1 VVEPRTP
8 SPEEVRAL
16 VRRIVDQTL
25 DATSTGATGATGMSG
40 TTGTPVAP
48 NAGSADSEDGR
59 VAVAIG
65 GDHGGWRMKDA
76 IGAWLTT
83 HGYTIRDCGTHS
95 DEAVDYP
102 DLALAVARLVADGSC
117 RWGILVDGAGI
128 GSAMAANKVPGIRA
142 ANCHDISSARNS
154 REHNYAN
161 VLTLGA
167 GFVGTALALQV
178 VEAWLDTDWGAER
191 HGARV
196 EKISAI
202 ERSYTGTPGGR
213 E

>member
-1 VVEPRTP
+1 MADPRLP
-8 SPEEVRAL
+8 SADEVRAL
-16 VRRIVDQTL
+16 VRKVVDDTL
-25 DATSTGATGATGMSG
+25 GASSATPAG
-40 TTGTPVAP
+40 VAE
-48 NAGSADSEDGR
+48 ARVAVADGR
-59 VAVAIG
+59 VAVAVA

-76 IGAWLTT
+76 IGAWLTE
-83 HGYTIRDCGTHS
+83 HGYAVRDCGTHS
-95 DEAVDYP
+95 DDAVDYP

-117 RWGILVDGAGI
+117 RWGIVVDGAGI

-142 ANCHDISSARNS
+142 ANCHDLSSARNS

-167 GFVGTALALQV
+167 GFLGTALALQV
-178 VEAWLDTDWGAER
+178 VETWLATDWGAER

-202 ERSYTGTPGGR
+202 ERSYTGAPGGKDR
-213 E
+213 